1 MSPRA
6 PDLSAVPAAVER
18 AGAESVGGGRRGW
31 VRQRSH
37 RVTTRHLQAAYPFQS
52 QGAITTRGCL
62 IGIEANGG
70 GAFTYCPWTFEA
82 EMPGLLSN
90 PNMLVLGNQNAG
102 KSTGVKAYL
111 HRQVGVFGRRAMVTD
126 VKREYPPLARALG
139 GSVISLH
146 PTDTR
151 STITGAGGSPA
162 LTDAAAGAGTRLNPL
177 SPWASRADRL
187 LLLYAVCEVALA
199 RPLTSTEKAM
209 ARAGLE
215 DAEHA
220 DTGPT
225 TGEATLVDI
234 VRLLFTPTTT
244 MAARQGVSTAQFA
257 TDARELCNG
266 LDELVTGQLRG
277 MFDGPT
283 SPGIRLD
290 APILVLD
297 IADTGGTSGM
307 GIMMLCATAWQR
319 GLVAAGKRAGHVE
332 PTIHVTDE
340 AWRALGVAREA
351 EAAQERTKLS
361 RDHNVS
367 SIYLVHKLA
376 DLKTSGDEGSRV
388 RQITENLVADCAT
401 RVIYSQP
408 ASEIP
413 TLREVLGLTET
424 ELRIVTSPRI
434 MRTGQALW
442 KIGDR
447 SFLVQTLLAPEEVA
461 LTSTRETMTRTAPG
475 HHQGNRQDRSGSE
488 PTQAGA
494 S

>member
-1 MSPRA
+1 MTITPRQA
-6 PDLSAVPAAVER
+6 SQSAVAPGEGQER
-18 AGAESVGGGRRGW
+18 RAGGRRGW
-31 VRQRSH
+31 VRQRCH

-52 QGAITTRGCL
+52 QGAITTRGAL
-62 IGIEANGG
+62 IGIDAGGG
-70 GAFTYCPWTFEA
+70 GALTYCPWTFEA
-82 EMPGLLSN
+82 DHPGLLAN

-146 PTDTR
+146 PSDTR
-151 STITGAGGSPA
+151 DTLTTAGTPA
-162 LTDAAAGAGTRLNPL
+162 LTDAASGVGARLNPL

-187 LLLYAVCEVALA
+187 MLLYAVCEVALA
-199 RPLTSTEKAM
+199 RPLSSTEKAL
-209 ARAGLE
+209 ARAALE
-215 DAEHA
+215 EAESA
-220 DTGPT
+220 DTGAT
-225 TGEATLVDI
+225 TGEATLPDI
-234 VRLLFTPTTT
+234 VRLLFTPSAG
-244 MAARQGVSTAQFA
+244 MAARQGVTTSRFA
-257 TDARELCNG
+257 SDARELCNG

-283 SPGIRLD
+283 SPGIRID

-319 GLVAAGKRAGHVE
+319 GIIAAGKRAGRVE

-388 RQITENLVADCAT
+388 RAITENLVADCAT

-408 ASEIP
+408 PSEIS

-424 ELRIVTSPRI
+424 EIRLVTSPRV

-442 KIGDR
+442 KIADR
-447 SFLVQTLLAPEEVA
+447 SFLVQTILAPEEAVLVA
-461 LTSTRETMTRTAPG
+461 TRDTMTRTAPA
-475 HHQGNRQDRSGSE
+475 HDHTSAESRDA
-488 PTQAGA
+488 AGGDP
-494 S
+494 